1 MQGLDNHYRTQLAQY
16 QATIDANQE
25 PEPYTPTHM
34 EKAFMRSYAS
44 CVAVASKCDVEY
56 FLENKDRAQGVD
68 YYEEKKI
75 ADEIE
80 YWSHIEDA
88 WLMWLDAIQYARSAK

>member
-1 MQGLDNHYRTQLAQY
+1 MQGLDAHYATQLAQY

-25 PEPYTPTHM
+25 PEEYTPTHK
-34 EKAFMRSYAS
+34 EKAFMRAYSSIVAMAS
-44 CVAVASKCDVEY
+44 SDDVLY
-56 FLENKDRAQGVD
+56 FLEHKEKADDAS
-68 YYEEKKI
+68 YYEAKKI
-75 ADEIE
+75 TNETE